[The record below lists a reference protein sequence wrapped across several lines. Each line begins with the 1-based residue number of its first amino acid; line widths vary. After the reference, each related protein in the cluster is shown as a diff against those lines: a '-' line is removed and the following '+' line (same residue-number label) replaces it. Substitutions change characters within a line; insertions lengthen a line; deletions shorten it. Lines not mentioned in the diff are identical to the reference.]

1 MTTTGAD
8 IIGRALAGAGATHA
22 FGIPGG
28 EVLALMQGLDA
39 AGLRFVLVKHE
50 NAGGF
55 MAEGLWH
62 ATGALPVLVA
72 TLGPGVA
79 NAVNVVANAMQDRV
93 PLIFLTGCVDAAEAE
108 TYTHQVFDHQA
119 MLRPVVKGSFRLAP
133 GAVGAG
139 MARAIALATGGQ
151 PGPVHVDVPI
161 GLAEGAATEAGL
173 AVRPPAG
180 PGLPRA
186 ADLSA
191 ALAAL
196 AAAERPLALAGVDAV
211 NEGAGALIARFCR
224 DHAIPLI
231 TTYKGKGLMD
241 EADPL
246 CLGGAGL
253 SPRADRILMPL
264 MAAADCILLLGYDP
278 IEMRIG
284 WRDPWTHGQT
294 VIEVAPVRRDH
305 GMHRA
310 DHALLGTLAETLPA
324 LRHEAPPRWPHEAP
338 PRRPHSAPPRQPH
351 EAPPHLPDTAP
362 PHSPDEAPPHRP
374 DAAPAAARAALKAAF
389 AAPGH
394 WGPHQ
399 VFATLRQAMP
409 PETLVT
415 ADSGAHRIL
424 LSQMWD
430 CPLPRTMLQSSGL
443 CTMAC
448 AVPLAAGAKLG
459 RPAVPVLAVVGDA
472 GLEMGAGELATLSAQ
487 GLAVVICVLVDD
499 SLALIEMKQRGSQ
512 RPNLGVDFGG
522 PGRGTDFAALAR
534 AFGGHGVE
542 VTESGALAR
551 EAAAALARDRFTLIA
566 ARIPRRAYDGAF

>member
-1 MTTTGAD
+1 MTATLHKTGAD
-8 IIGRALAGAGATHA
+8 IIGASLAGAGATHA

-28 EVLALMQGLDA
+28 EVLALMQGLDG

-50 NAGGF
+50 NGGGF

-62 ATGALPVLVA
+62 MTGALPVLVA

-133 GAVGAG
+133 GAVGIG
-139 MARAIALATGGQ
+139 MAKAIALATSGQ

-161 GLAEGAATEAGL
+161 GVAEAACAE
-173 AVRPPAG
+173 PPVPPLPAAA
-180 PGLPRA
+180 PGLPA
-186 ADLSA
+186 AAALSA
-191 ALAAL
+191 ARAAL
-196 AAAERPLALAGVDAV
+196 DRAQRPLAIAGVDAV
-211 NEGAGALIARFCR
+211 NEAAGGAITAWCR
-224 DHAIPLI
+224 AHGIPLI
-231 TTYKGKGLMD
+231 TTYKGKGLMP

-264 MAAADCILLLGYDP
+264 IAQADTVLLIGYDP

-284 WRDPWTHGQT
+284 WRNPFGPQQT
-294 VIEVAPVRRDH
+294 VVEIAPQRRDH

-310 DHALLGTLAETLPA
+310 DIPLTGGIADTLAALAHHAPARWTDEPRAARQA
-324 LRHEAPPRWPHEAP
+324 LR
-338 PRRPHSAPPRQPH
+338 
-351 EAPPHLPDTAP
+351 
-362 PHSPDEAPPHRP
+362 
-374 DAAPAAARAALKAAF
+374 AAF
-389 AAPGH
+389 AAPPH

-399 VFATLRQAMP
+399 VFATLRRVMP
-409 PETLVT
+409 ADTVIT

-424 LSQMWD
+424 VSQMWD
-430 CPLPRTMLQSSGL
+430 CATPRSMLQSSGL

-448 AVPLAAGAKLG
+448 AVPLAAGARMG
-459 RPAVPVLAVVGDA
+459 RPSAPVLAFVGDA
-472 GLEMGAGELATLSAQ
+472 GLEMGAGELATLAAL
-487 GLAVVICVLVDD
+487 GLGVVICVLVDD
-499 SLALIEMKQRGSQ
+499 SLSLIEMKQRATQ

-522 PGRGTDFAALAR
+522 AGQGTDFAALAR
-534 AFGGHGVE
+534 AFGGHGVQ
-542 VTESGALAR
+542 VTDSDTLAA
-551 EAAAALARDRFTLIA
+551 EAMAALSRDRFTLIA